1 MKKNWLILGS
11 LAMLALL
18 AAQCRQQ
25 LPTSVPSPI
34 IQTVVVTKEVT
45 AEVEKVVEVEKEE
58 TRLVEVETATP
69 EDTATP
75 GDTATPLPSPTP
87 IKETVVVVTEVVTQ
101 VATAT
106 PEPTVT
112 ATPTVGPG
120 TPTPWPTVDYSNPVV
135 VLVWKEVPH
144 VWHQVDPVH
153 GAIQVCVAHQI
164 DPVHGTPK
172 QVCVAIGLEA
182 SLEALDALEESFGGP
197 MVIGPDVGD
206 YSVWGGEALIR
217 RDEGQVMVIPA
228 RDVFFNPDEGKEG
241 TAYTEFTVEQLLVL
255 LQTGDA
261 VYTGK
266 VGDPGRARCLEA
278 LRTPT
283 PSP

>member
-1 MKKNWLILGS
+1 MKQEWLILGS
-11 LAMLALL
+11 FAMLALL

-25 LPTSVPSPI
+25 PAPSVPSPI
-34 IQTVVVTKEVT
+34 IQTGVVTKEVT
-45 AEVEKVVEVEKEE
+45 VEVEKVVEVEKEV

-75 GDTATPLPSPTP
+75 LPSPTP
-87 IKETVVVVTEVVTQ
+87 IKEPVVVVVTEVVAQ
-101 VATAT
+101 VVTAT

-112 ATPTVGPG
+112 ATATVEPG
-120 TPTPWPTVDYSNPVV
+120 MPTPWPTVDYSNPVV
-135 VLVWKEVPH
+135 VRVRQEVPH
-144 VWHQVDPVH
+144 VWHQMDPVH
-153 GAIQVCVAHQI
+153 GAI
-164 DPVHGTPK
+164 

-182 SLEALDALEESFGGP
+182 SLEALDALEETYGGP
-197 MVIGPDVGD
+197 IVIGPDVGD
-206 YSVWGGEALIR
+206 YSVWGGEALIK

-228 RDVFFNPDEGKEG
+228 RNVFFNPDEGKEG
-241 TAYTEFTVEQLLVL
+241 TTYTEFTVEQLLVL

-278 LRTPT
+278 LGTPT

>member
-1 MKKNWLILGS
+1 MKQEWLILGS
-11 LAMLALL
+11 FAMLALL

-25 LPTSVPSPI
+25 PSASVPSPI

-45 AEVEKVVEVEKEE
+45 VEVEKVVEVEKEV
-58 TRLVEVETATP
+58 TRLVEVE
-69 EDTATP
+69 
-75 GDTATPLPSPTP
+75 TATPLPSPTP
-87 IKETVVVVTEVVTQ
+87 IKETVVVVVTEVVTQ
-101 VATAT
+101 VVTAT

-112 ATPTVGPG
+112 AIPTGGPG
-120 TPTPWPTVDYSNPVV
+120 MPTPWPTVDYSNPVV
-135 VLVWKEVPH
+135 ALVWQEVPH
-144 VWHQVDPVH
+144 VWHQMDPVH
-153 GAIQVCVAHQI
+153 GAI
-164 DPVHGTPK
+164 

-182 SLEALDALEESFGGP
+182 SLEALDALEETYGGP
-197 MVIGPDVGD
+197 IVIGPDVGD
-206 YSVWGGEALIR
+206 YSVWGGEALIK

-228 RDVFFNPDEGKEG
+228 RNVFFNPDEGKDG
-241 TAYTEFTVEQLLVL
+241 TIYTEFTVEQLLVL

-266 VGDPGRARCLEA
+266 AGDPGRARCLEA

>member
-1 MKKNWLILGS
+1 MKKVWLILAS
-11 LAMLALL
+11 TAMLALL
-18 AAQCRQQ
+18 AAQCRRQP
-25 LPTSVPSPI
+25 PTSIPSPI

-45 AEVEKVVEVEKEE
+45 VEVEKVVEVVKEV

-75 GDTATPLPSPTP
+75 EHTATPLPSPTP
-87 IKETVVVVTEVVTQ
+87 IEETVVVVTELVTP

-106 PEPTVT
+106 PQPTVT

-120 TPTPWPTVDYSNPVV
+120 TPTPWPTVDNSNPVV
-135 VLVWKEVPH
+135 VLVRDEVPH
-144 VWHQVDPVH
+144 VWHQVHPEH
-153 GAIQVCVAHQI
+153 GAIQVCVA
-164 DPVHGTPK
+164 
-172 QVCVAIGLEA
+172 IGLDA
-182 SLEALDALEESFGGP
+182 SLEALDALEETFGGP
-197 MVIGPDVGD
+197 IVIGPDAGD
-206 YSVWGGEALIR
+206 YSVWGGEALIK

-228 RDVFFNPDEGKEG
+228 RDVFFDPDEGKDG
-241 TAYTEFTVEQLLVL
+241 TIYTQFTVEQLLVL

-278 LRTPT
+278 LQTPT

>member
-1 MKKNWLILGS
+1 
-11 LAMLALL
+11 
-18 AAQCRQQ
+18 
-25 LPTSVPSPI
+25 
-34 IQTVVVTKEVT
+34 VVVTQEVT
-45 AEVEKVVEVEKEE
+45 VEVEKVVEVEKEV

-69 EDTATP
+69 EATATP
-75 GDTATPLPSPTP
+75 EDTATPLPSPTP
-87 IKETVVVVTEVVTQ
+87 IKETVVVVTEVVTR
-101 VATAT
+101 VPTAT

-120 TPTPWPTVDYSNPVV
+120 TPTPWPTVDNSNPVV
-135 VLVWKEVPH
+135 VLVRQEVPH
-144 VWHQVDPVH
+144 VWHQVHPEH
-153 GAIQVCVAHQI
+153 GAIQVCVA
-164 DPVHGTPK
+164 
-172 QVCVAIGLEA
+172 IGLDA

-197 MVIGPDVGD
+197 IVIGPDAGD
-206 YSVWGGEALIR
+206 YSVWGGEALIK
-217 RDEGQVMVIPA
+217 RDEGQVTVIPA
-228 RDVFFNPDEGKEG
+228 RDVFFNPHEGKEG
-241 TAYTEFTVEQLLVL
+241 TTYTQFTVEQLLVL

>member
-1 MKKNWLILGS
+1 
-11 LAMLALL
+11 
-18 AAQCRQQ
+18 
-25 LPTSVPSPI
+25 
-34 IQTVVVTKEVT
+34 VVVTKEVT

-120 TPTPWPTVDYSNPVV
+120 GPTPWPTVDYSNQVV
-135 VLVWKEVPH
+135 VLVRGEVPH

-153 GAIQVCVAHQI
+153 GAIQVCVA
-164 DPVHGTPK
+164 
-172 QVCVAIGLEA
+172 IGLDA
-182 SLEALDALEESFGGP
+182 SLEALVALEESFGGP
-197 MVIGPDVGD
+197 IVIGPDAGD
-206 YSVWGGEALIR
+206 YSVWGGEALIK
-217 RDEGQVMVIPA
+217 RDEGQVKVIPA

-241 TAYTEFTVEQLLVL
+241 TTYTEFTVEQLLVL

-266 VGDPGRARCLEA
+266 VGDPGRARCFEA
-278 LRTPT
+278 FQTPT

>member
-1 MKKNWLILGS
+1 MKKVWLVLGS

-25 LPTSVPSPI
+25 PPTSVPSPI

-45 AEVEKVVEVEKEE
+45 VEVEKVVEVEKEV
-58 TRLVEVETATP
+58 TRLVEVE
-69 EDTATP
+69 
-75 GDTATPLPSPTP
+75 TATPLPSPTP
-87 IKETVVVVTEVVTQ
+87 IKETVMVVVTEVVTQ
-101 VATAT
+101 VVTAM
-106 PEPTVT
+106 PEPTMT

-120 TPTPWPTVDYSNPVV
+120 MPTPWPTVDYSNPVV
-135 VLVWKEVPH
+135 VLVWQEVPH
-144 VWHQVDPVH
+144 VWHQIDPVH
-153 GAIQVCVAHQI
+153 GAI
-164 DPVHGTPK
+164 

-182 SLEALDALEESFGGP
+182 SLEALDALEETYGGP
-197 MVIGPDVGD
+197 IVIGPDVGD
-206 YSVWGGEALIR
+206 YSVWGGEALIK

-228 RDVFFNPDEGKEG
+228 RDVFFNPNEGKEG
-241 TAYTEFTVEQLLVL
+241 TTYTEFTVEQLLVL

>member
-1 MKKNWLILGS
+1 MKKIWLILGS
-11 LAMLALL
+11 LAVLALL

-25 LPTSVPSPI
+25 PPTSLPSPI
-34 IQTVVVTKEVT
+34 IQTVVVTKELP
-45 AEVEKVVEVEKEE
+45 AEVEQVVEVEKEV

-69 EDTATP
+69 EDTATSE
-75 GDTATPLPSPTP
+75 DTATPLPSPRP
-87 IKETVVVVTEVVTQ
+87 IKETVVVVTEVVTR

-106 PEPTVT
+106 PEPTMT

-120 TPTPWPTVDYSNPVV
+120 TPTPWPTVDNSNPVV
-135 VLVWKEVPH
+135 VRVRQEVPH
-144 VWHQVDPVH
+144 VWHQIDPVH
-153 GAIQVCVAHQI
+153 GAIQVCVA
-164 DPVHGTPK
+164 
-172 QVCVAIGLEA
+172 IGLDA

-197 MVIGPDVGD
+197 IVIGPDVGD
-206 YSVWGGEALIR
+206 YSVWGGEALIK

-241 TAYTEFTVEQLLVL
+241 ATYTEFTVEQLLVL

-266 VGDPGRARCLEA
+266 AGDPGRARCLEA

>member
-1 MKKNWLILGS
+1 MKKVWVILGS
-11 LAMLALL
+11 LAVLALL
-18 AAQCRQQ
+18 AAQCGQQ
-25 LPTSVPSPI
+25 PSPVPSPI

-45 AEVEKVVEVEKEE
+45 VEVEKVVEVEKEV

-69 EDTATP
+69 E
-75 GDTATPLPSPTP
+75 DTATPLPSPTP
-87 IKETVVVVTEVVTQ
+87 IKETVVVVVTEVVTR
-101 VATAT
+101 VVTAT

-112 ATPTVGPG
+112 AAPTVGPG
-120 TPTPWPTVDYSNPVV
+120 TSTAWPTVDYSNPVV
-135 VLVWKEVPH
+135 ALVWQEVPH
-144 VWHQVDPVH
+144 VWHQ
-153 GAIQVCVAHQI
+153 I
-164 DPVHGTPK
+164 DPVHGDAV
-172 QVCVAIGLEA
+172 QECVAIGLEA

-197 MVIGPDVGD
+197 IVIGPDVGD
-206 YSVWGGEALIR
+206 YSVWGGEALIK

-241 TAYTEFTVEQLLVL
+241 TTYTEFTVEQLLVL

>member
-1 MKKNWLILGS
+1 MKKYWLILGS

-18 AAQCRQQ
+18 SAQCRQK
-25 LPTSVPSPI
+25 PPPSVPSPI
-34 IQTVVVTKEVT
+34 IQTVVVTKVVT
-45 AEVEKVVEVEKEE
+45 VEVERVVEVEKEV

-75 GDTATPLPSPTP
+75 LPSPTP
-87 IKETVVVVTEVVTQ
+87 IEETVVVVTDVVSQ

-120 TPTPWPTVDYSNPVV
+120 TPTPWPTVDNFNQVV
-135 VLVWKEVPH
+135 VLVRGEVPH
-144 VWHQVDPVH
+144 VWHQTDPVH
-153 GAIQVCVAHQI
+153 GAI
-164 DPVHGTPK
+164 

-197 MVIGPDVGD
+197 IVIGPDVGD
-206 YSVWGGEALIR
+206 YSVWGGEALIK

-228 RDVFFNPDEGKEG
+228 QDVFFNPDEGKEG
-241 TAYTEFTVEQLLVL
+241 TTYTEFTVEQLLVL

-266 VGDPGRARCLEA
+266 IGDPGRARCLEA

>member
-1 MKKNWLILGS
+1 MKKYCLILGS

-18 AAQCRQQ
+18 AAQCSQQ
-25 LPTSVPSPI
+25 PPPSDPTSIV
-34 IQTVVVTKEVT
+34 QTVVVTTEVPV
-45 AEVEKVVEVEKEE
+45 EVEKVVEVEKEV

-69 EDTATP
+69 EDTPTP
-75 GDTATPLPSPTP
+75 EDTATPLPSPTP
-87 IKETVVVVTEVVTQ
+87 IKETVVVVTEVVSQ

-120 TPTPWPTVDYSNPVV
+120 TPTPWPTVDNFNPVV
-135 VLVWKEVPH
+135 VLVRQEVPH
-144 VWHQVDPVH
+144 VWHQIHPEH
-153 GAIQVCVAHQI
+153 GAI
-164 DPVHGTPK
+164 

-197 MVIGPDVGD
+197 IVIGPDVGD
-206 YSVWGGEALIR
+206 YVVWGGEALIK

-228 RDVFFNPDEGKEG
+228 RDVFFNPDEGKDG
-241 TAYTEFTVEQLLVL
+241 TMYAEFTVEQLLVL

-266 VGDPGRARCLEA
+266 LGDPGRARCLEA

-283 PSP
+283 PAP

>member
-1 MKKNWLILGS
+1 MKKDWLILGS

-25 LPTSVPSPI
+25 PPPSVPSPI

-45 AEVEKVVEVEKEE
+45 VEVEKVVEVVKEV

-69 EDTATP
+69 EDM
-75 GDTATPLPSPTP
+75 ATPLPSPTP
-87 IKETVVVVTEVVTQ
+87 IEETVVVVVTEVVTP

-106 PEPTVT
+106 PEPTV
-112 ATPTVGPG
+112 TVGPG

-135 VLVWKEVPH
+135 VRVWQEVPH
-144 VWHQVDPVH
+144 VWHQMDPVH
-153 GAIQVCVAHQI
+153 GAIQVCVAL
-164 DPVHGTPK
+164 
-172 QVCVAIGLEA
+172 GLEA

-197 MVIGPDVGD
+197 IVIGPDVGD
-206 YSVWGGEALIR
+206 YSVWGGEALIK

-228 RDVFFNPDEGKEG
+228 RNVFFNPDEGKDG
-241 TAYTEFTVEQLLVL
+241 TIYTEFTVEQLLVL

-266 VGDPGRARCLEA
+266 AGDPGRARCLEA

-283 PSP
+283 PSR

>member
-1 MKKNWLILGS
+1 MKQKWLIPGS
-11 LAMLALL
+11 FAMLALL

-25 LPTSVPSPI
+25 PPASVPSPI

-45 AEVEKVVEVEKEE
+45 VEVEKVVEVEKEV

-75 GDTATPLPSPTP
+75 LPSPTP
-87 IKETVVVVTEVVTQ
+87 IKDTVVVVVTEVVTQ
-101 VATAT
+101 VVTAT

-112 ATPTVGPG
+112 ATPSVGPG
-120 TPTPWPTVDYSNPVV
+120 APTPWPTVDYSNPVV
-135 VLVWKEVPH
+135 VRVWQEVPH
-144 VWHQVDPVH
+144 VWHQMDPVH
-153 GAIQVCVAHQI
+153 GAI
-164 DPVHGTPK
+164 

-182 SLEALDALEESFGGP
+182 SLEALDALEETYGGP
-197 MVIGPDVGD
+197 IVIGPDVGD
-206 YSVWGGEALIR
+206 YSVWGGEALIK

-228 RDVFFNPDEGKEG
+228 RNVFFNPDEGKDG
-241 TAYTEFTVEQLLVL
+241 TIYTEFTVEQLLVL

-266 VGDPGRARCLEA
+266 AGDPGRARCLEA

>member
-1 MKKNWLILGS
+1 MKKEWLILGS

-25 LPTSVPSPI
+25 PPTSVPSPI
-34 IQTVVVTKEVT
+34 IQTVVVTKEVPV
-45 AEVEKVVEVEKEE
+45 EVEKVVEVEKEV
-58 TRLVEVETATP
+58 TGLVEVETATP
-69 EDTATP
+69 EDTVTP
-75 GDTATPLPSPTP
+75 EDTATPLPSLTP
-87 IKETVVVVTEVVTQ
+87 IEETVVVVVTEVVSQ

-135 VLVWKEVPH
+135 ALVWQEVPH
-144 VWHQVDPVH
+144 VWHQMDPVH
-153 GAIQVCVAHQI
+153 GAI
-164 DPVHGTPK
+164 

-182 SLEALDALEESFGGP
+182 SLEALDALEETYGGP
-197 MVIGPDVGD
+197 IVIGPDVGD
-206 YSVWGGEALIR
+206 YSVWGGEALIK

-228 RDVFFNPDEGKEG
+228 RNVFFDPDAGKDG
-241 TAYTEFTVEQLLVL
+241 TMYTEFTVEQLLVL

>member
-1 MKKNWLILGS
+1 MKKVWVILGS

-18 AAQCRQQ
+18 AAQCGQQ
-25 LPTSVPSPI
+25 PSPVPSPI

-45 AEVEKVVEVEKEE
+45 VEVEKVVEVEKEV

-75 GDTATPLPSPTP
+75 LPTPTP
-87 IKETVVVVTEVVTQ
+87 IEETVVVVVTEVVTQ
-101 VATAT
+101 VVTAT
-106 PEPTVT
+106 PEP
-112 ATPTVGPG
+112 TPTVGPG
-120 TPTPWPTVDYSNPVV
+120 TPTAWPTLDYSNPVV
-135 VLVWKEVPH
+135 ALVWQEVPH
-144 VWHQVDPVH
+144 VWHQ
-153 GAIQVCVAHQI
+153 I
-164 DPVHGTPK
+164 DPVHGDAV
-172 QVCVAIGLEA
+172 QECVALGLEA

-197 MVIGPDVGD
+197 IVIGPDVGD
-206 YSVWGGEALIR
+206 YSVWGGEALIK

-241 TAYTEFTVEQLLVL
+241 TTYTQFTVEQLLVL

-261 VYTGK
+261 IYTGK
-266 VGDPGRARCLEA
+266 LGDPGRARCFEA
-278 LRTPT
+278 FPTPT

>member
-1 MKKNWLILGS
+1 
-11 LAMLALL
+11 
-18 AAQCRQQ
+18 
-25 LPTSVPSPI
+25 
-34 IQTVVVTKEVT
+34 VVVTKEVT
-45 AEVEKVVEVEKEE
+45 VEVEKVVEVEKEV
-58 TRLVEVETATP
+58 TRLVEAKAGTPEATATP

-75 GDTATPLPSPTP
+75 SPSPTP
-87 IKETVVVVTEVVTQ
+87 IKETVVVVVTEVVTR
-101 VATAT
+101 VVTAT

-112 ATPTVGPG
+112 ASPTVGPG
-120 TPTPWPTVDYSNPVV
+120 TPTPWPTVDNSNPVV
-135 VLVWKEVPH
+135 VLVRQEVPH
-144 VWHQVDPVH
+144 VW
-153 GAIQVCVAHQI
+153 HQI
-164 DPVHGTPK
+164 DPVHGTAI

-197 MVIGPDVGD
+197 IVIGPDVGD
-206 YSVWGGEALIR
+206 YSVWGGEALIK

-228 RDVFFNPDEGKEG
+228 RDVFFDPDAGKEG
-241 TAYTEFTVEQLLVL
+241 TMYTEFTVEQLLVL

-266 VGDPGRARCLEA
+266 LGDPGRARCLEA